1 MRVLPREFY
10 ERRTETVAKEILGKL
25 LIRRSAEG
33 DTGGIIVEA
42 EAYLGEGD
50 PASRASRGKTRR
62 NEIMWGRGGLAFID
76 MVHGRWLLNIT
87 TERPGKAGAV
97 LVRAI
102 EPTIGV
108 EMMMRRRGTDRI
120 TELASGPGKLTEAMG
135 ITKELHGTDL
145 TDPSGPLVVLDEGRR
160 VRVARSHRVGVR
172 EDLPEQLRFFV
183 PGNPFV
189 SRVGRKL

>member
-1 MRVLPREFY
+1 LRVLPREFY
-10 ERRTETVAKEILGKL
+10 ERKTEAVARGLLGKL
-25 LIRRSAEG
+25 LVRRGVEG
-33 DTGGIIVEA
+33 ETGGVIVET

-87 TERPGKAGAV
+87 TERPGRAGAV

-102 EPTIGV
+102 EPTVGV

-135 ITKELHGTDL
+135 ITRELHGTDL
-145 TDPSGPLVVLDEGRR
+145 TDPSGPLVVLDEGRK
-160 VRVARSHRVGVR
+160 VGVARSHRIGVG
-172 EDLPEQLRFFV
+172 EDLPEPLRFFV
-183 PGNPFV
+183 PGSPFV
-189 SRVGRKL
+189 SRARGNL